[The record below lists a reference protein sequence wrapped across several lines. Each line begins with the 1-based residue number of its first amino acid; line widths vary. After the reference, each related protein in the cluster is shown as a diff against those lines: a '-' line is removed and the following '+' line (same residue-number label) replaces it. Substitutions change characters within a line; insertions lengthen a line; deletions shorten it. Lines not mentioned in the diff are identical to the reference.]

1 MNKLLFIIFGFFIVG
16 CNANE
21 TLIDSLNPEFE
32 TMSFD
37 VVQKKLVIEQD
48 LPNSLNILVSK
59 WFDEKVKING
69 FNGDMIFTISDYKEE
84 TSLISE
90 GKRIDLNLSFNVLLR
105 KPLLSQKKLI
115 QENVSSYGTISG
127 DFSLNDFDILIENTQ
142 IDLILRLSRD
152 LQTKI

>member
-1 MNKLLFIIFGFFIVG
+1 MSKLLFIIFGFFIVG

-115 QENVSSYGTISG
+115 QGNVSSYGTISG
-127 DFSLNDFDILIENTQ
+127 DFSLNDFDTLIENTQ

>member
-1 MNKLLFIIFGFFIVG
+1 MKKLLLIIFGFFIAG

-21 TLIDSLNPEFE
+21 TLVDSLNPEFE
-32 TMSFD
+32 SISFD
-37 VVQKKLVIEQD
+37 VVQKKLVIERD
-48 LPNSLNILVSK
+48 LPNTLNILVSK

-105 KPLLSQKKLI
+105 KPLLSQQKLI
-115 QENVSSYGTISG
+115 QGNVSSYGTISG
-127 DFSLNDFDILIENTQ
+127 DFSLNDFDTVIENTQ

>member
-1 MNKLLFIIFGFFIVG
+1 MNKILYITFGFFMVG

-48 LPNSLNILVSK
+48 LPNTLNILVSK

-90 GKRIDLNLSFNVLLR
+90 GKRIDLNLSFNLLLR
-105 KPLLSQKKLI
+105 KPLLSQQKLI
-115 QENVSSYGTISG
+115 QGNVSSYGTISG
-127 DFSLNDFDILIENTQ
+127 DFSLKDFDTVIKNTQ

>member
-115 QENVSSYGTISG
+115 QGNVSSYGTISG

>member
-115 QENVSSYGTISG
+115 QGNVSSYGTISG
-127 DFSLNDFDILIENTQ
+127 DFSLNDFDTLIENTQ

>member
-1 MNKLLFIIFGFFIVG
+1 MAG

-37 VVQKKLVIEQD
+37 VVQKKLVIKQD
-48 LPNSLNILVSK
+48 LPDTLNIIVSK
-59 WFDEKVKING
+59 WFDEKIKING

-90 GKRIDLNLSFNVLLR
+90 GKRIDLNLSFNLLLR
-105 KPLLSQKKLI
+105 KPLLSQQKLI
-115 QENVSSYGTISG
+115 QGNVSSYGTISG
-127 DFSLNDFDILIENTQ
+127 DFSLKDFDTVIKNTQ

>member
-1 MNKLLFIIFGFFIVG
+1 MKKLLLIIFGFFIVG

-21 TLIDSLNPEFE
+21 TLVDSLNPEFE

-69 FNGDMIFTISDYKEE
+69 LNGDMIFTISDYKEE

-115 QENVSSYGTISG
+115 RGNVSSYGTISG
-127 DFSLNDFDILIENTQ
+127 DFSLNDFDTVIENTQ

>member
-59 WFDEKVKING
+59 WV
-69 FNGDMIFTISDYKEE
+69 
-84 TSLISE
+84 
-90 GKRIDLNLSFNVLLR
+90 
-105 KPLLSQKKLI
+105 
-115 QENVSSYGTISG
+115 
-127 DFSLNDFDILIENTQ
+127 
-142 IDLILRLSRD
+142 
-152 LQTKI
+152 

>member
-1 MNKLLFIIFGFFIVG
+1 MKKLLLIIFGFFMAG

-37 VVQKKLVIEQD
+37 VVQKKLVIERD
-48 LPNSLNILVSK
+48 LPNTLYILVSK

-69 FNGDMIFTISDYKEE
+69 FNGDMTFTITDYTEE
-84 TSLISE
+84 TSSINE
-90 GKRIDLNLSFNVLLR
+90 GKRIDLTLSFDVLLR

-115 QENVSSYGTISG
+115 QGKVSSYGTISG
-127 DFSLNDFDILIENTQ
+127 DFSLNEFDTVIENTQ

>member
-1 MNKLLFIIFGFFIVG
+1 MSKLLFIIFGFFIVG

-115 QENVSSYGTISG
+115 QGNVSSFGTISG
-127 DFSLNDFDILIENTQ
+127 DFSLNDFDTVIENTQ

>member
-1 MNKLLFIIFGFFIVG
+1 MNKLLLIIFGFFIVG

-59 WFDEKVKING
+59 WFDENVKING

-115 QENVSSYGTISG
+115 QGNVSSYGTISG
-127 DFSLNDFDILIENTQ
+127 DFSLNDFDTLIENTQ

>member
-1 MNKLLFIIFGFFIVG
+1 MKKLLLIIFGFFIAG

-21 TLIDSLNPEFE
+21 TLVDSLNPEFE
-32 TMSFD
+32 SMSFD
-37 VVQKKLVIEQD
+37 VVQKKLVIERD
-48 LPNSLNILVSK
+48 LPNTLNILVSK

-69 FNGDMIFTISDYKEE
+69 FNGDMTFTITDYTEE
-84 TSLISE
+84 TSSISE
-90 GKRIDLNLSFNVLLR
+90 GKRIDLTLSFDVLLR

-115 QENVSSYGTISG
+115 QGKVSSYGTISG
-127 DFSLNDFDILIENTQ
+127 DFSLNEFDTVIENTQ

>member
-1 MNKLLFIIFGFFIVG
+1 MVG

-48 LPNSLNILVSK
+48 LPNTLNILVSK

-69 FNGDMIFTISDYKEE
+69 FNGDMIFTISDYREE

-105 KPLLSQKKLI
+105 KPLLSQQKLI
-115 QENVSSYGTISG
+115 QGNVSSYGTISG
-127 DFSLNDFDILIENTQ
+127 DFSLNDFDTVIENTQ

>member
-1 MNKLLFIIFGFFIVG
+1 MNKLLLIIFGFFIVG

-48 LPNSLNILVSK
+48 LPNTLNILVSK

-90 GKRIDLNLSFNVLLR
+90 GKRIDLNLSFNLLLR
-105 KPLLSQKKLI
+105 KPLLSQQKLI
-115 QENVSSYGTISG
+115 QGNVSSYGTISG
-127 DFSLNDFDILIENTQ
+127 DFSLKDFDTVIKNTQ

>member
-69 FNGDMIFTISDYKEE
+69 FNGDMTFTITDYTEE
-84 TSLISE
+84 TSSISE
-90 GKRIDLNLSFNVLLR
+90 GKRIDLTLSFDVLLR

-115 QENVSSYGTISG
+115 QGKVSSYGTISG
-127 DFSLNDFDILIENTQ
+127 DFSLNEFDTVIENTQ

>member
-1 MNKLLFIIFGFFIVG
+1 
-16 CNANE
+16 
-21 TLIDSLNPEFE
+21 
-32 TMSFD
+32 
-37 VVQKKLVIEQD
+37 
-48 LPNSLNILVSK
+48 
-59 WFDEKVKING
+59 
-69 FNGDMIFTISDYKEE
+69 MIFTISDYKEE

-115 QENVSSYGTISG
+115 QGNVSSFGTISG
-127 DFSLNDFDILIENTQ
+127 DFSLNDFDTVIENTQ